1 MVVIRP
7 KPAGTIQIAVD
18 PAAPTGTV
26 VEEATTMSI
35 TSSGS
40 SVFMQCKVCFASFSH
55 LNLHTR
61 IGSIASFPF
70 LGFLCMAAVLLVQ
83 SVDNQIVLGSLESQV
98 ESLNTVLDL
107 VHELQ
112 KEAGAVSIFVS
123 SKGALFKTELLAQ
136 RALCDT
142 RITALDQI
150 TDRTVLE
157 DPDFTQATKYLA
169 GLIQHRQAVLLF
181 QLATEEE
188 ASGYYIQCT
197 KYFTTALRNIG
208 LQSNNANTKR
218 FFTSLEVLSYAK
230 ESAGQERAS
239 GAAACALDGFA
250 TPADYQNFVSLI
262 ATWDGFYR
270 LAITYVSSAQLPAIE
285 AIMQAP
291 AIRRAFVMQTQLL
304 TNDPAVI
311 TGVDPLEWYWN
322 MTEVIDGLK
331 QVENLISKE
340 NTASLQADN
349 SKAFADLLLLLG
361 VLALAIVVSF
371 VLCVCL
377 GRSLKSAS
385 RLLDK
390 ESKFT
395 RTAEKS
401 MQRFVPKRMLHL
413 LEYDRRL
420 QEAGWCGQTGLFACS
435 QVLGSAGLIWLIESV
450 LQVRLGD
457 RQIRSSNLLVMDIR
471 NFTAHSEGMTELD
484 TFDWLSHFL
493 QIISPVISDNSG
505 FVEKYVGDGL
515 LALFESPQ
523 SALNASLQMQVE
535 VAQFNALNDAFGK
548 ECVRIGVAL
557 HSGAI
562 CAGVLGNHERLE
574 LTIISISVNVAFRM
588 EAINPVYG
596 SQIVCSDVFCE
607 EVDMAGVGH
616 RYLGQVQVK
625 GATHVF
631 GIFEL
636 FQADGLLLRRWKE
649 KSKLEF
655 ETAVQHIENRRFAE
669 AVKSLTELDRRM
681 TANDPPLVDA
691 GIRQKLALAKSY
703 HEQGVPGDWVGQ
715 HIFTAK

>member
-340 NTASLQADN
+340 NTASLQAEN

-401 MQRFVPKRMLHL
+401 MHRFVPKRMLHL
-413 LEYDRRL
+413 LKYD
-420 QEAGWCGQTGLFACS
+420 
-435 QVLGSAGLIWLIESV
+435 SV

-484 TFDWLSHFL
+484 TFEWLSHFL